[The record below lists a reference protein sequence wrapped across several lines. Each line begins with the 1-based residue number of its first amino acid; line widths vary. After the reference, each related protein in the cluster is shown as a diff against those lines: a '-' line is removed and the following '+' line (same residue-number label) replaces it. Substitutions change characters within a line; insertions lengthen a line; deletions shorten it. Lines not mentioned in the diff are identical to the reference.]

1 MTIMTQ
7 PLTGG
12 DYRDDSGFARDPGN
26 YKLHTG
32 TYCYDSILIR
42 FSRRSNI
49 PAEDGVRSRAVS

>member
-1 MTIMTQ
+1 MTQ